1 MTNLTIS
8 AICNQNCPYCF
19 AVDFLGQEDETAQLF
34 LDLNDFETGLAFLDR
49 SEIDQIRLLGGE
61 PTLHPQFARIIER
74 AGQTGKRLLVFSNGL
89 MPEPALASLE
99 ALPVSLCTVLINV
112 NAPEEAG
119 EVLHTRRIATI
130 KRLGKRVLPG
140 FNVYRPDFW
149 PDFLLPIIA
158 EAGCQTSI
166 RLGLAH
172 PCLSGGN
179 QYIRPHQY
187 ATIGQKLVHFAR
199 RAADAGVSLEFD
211 CGFVRCMF
219 SDSDLATLKALQA
232 DVGWRCNPILD
243 VGLNGQVI
251 YCYPL
256 AGLGSLPLTHES
268 NALTLRQTF
277 ITRTQAYRQAGV
289 FKECSSCSFKLSG
302 ECAGGCLAVT
312 VRRFR
317 HTPIRLSMPAG
328 EVI

>member
-8 AICNQNCPYCF
+8 AVCNQNCPYCF
-19 AVDFLGQEDETAQLF
+19 AADYLWQGEQPAQPF
-34 LDLNDFETGLAFLDR
+34 LDLNDFETSLAFLDR
-49 SEIDQIRLLGGE
+49 SGVDQIRLLGGE
-61 PTLHPQFARIIER
+61 PTLHPQFARIIEL

-99 ALPVSLCTVLINV
+99 ALPIAACTVLINV

-119 EVLHTRRIATI
+119 EVLHARRYATI
-130 KRLGKRVLPG
+130 RRLGKRVLPG
-140 FNVYRPDFW
+140 FNIYRPDFQL
-149 PDFLLPIIA
+149 DFLLPIIA
-158 EAGCQTSI
+158 ETGCQPSI

-172 PCLSGGN
+172 PCLSGDN

-187 ATIGQKLVHFAR
+187 AAIGQKLVHFAR

-219 SDSDLATLKALQA
+219 SDSDLSTLKALKA

-243 VGLNGQVI
+243 VGINGQVI

-256 AGLGSLPLTHES
+256 AGLGSLPLTPES
-268 NALTLRQTF
+268 DASTLRQTF
-277 ITRTQAYRQAGV
+277 ITRTQAYRQAGI
-289 FKECSSCSFKLSG
+289 FKECSSCSFKSSG
-302 ECAGGCLAVT
+302 ECAGGCLAIAM
-312 VRRFR
+312 RRFR
-317 HTPIRLSMPAG
+317 HTPIRVSIPTE